1 VSLLM
6 RSLAQE
12 VAAERIRVNAIA
24 PGAIATAINR
34 SVMQAPQGRE
44 RVLQLIPY
52 GRIGEVEDVARAAL
66 WLASDAADYVVGTTL
81 FIDGGMCLYPA
92 FRDNG

>member
-1 VSLLM
+1 
-6 RSLAQE
+6 
-12 VAAERIRVNAIA
+12 
-24 PGAIATAINR
+24 
-34 SVMQAPQGRE
+34 
-44 RVLQLIPY
+44 
-52 GRIGEVEDVARAAL
+52 VARAAL